1 MKDKRKGSRIQGPF
15 DVAIRQAHGPEQRR
29 GTQGRESFDAEQSRG
44 AQDCE
49 LVEQLVE
56 RSKGSSFP
64 FRAFLPLKRGL
75 HGAKRM
81 DIIKQHTHKVDD
93 P

>member
-1 MKDKRKGSRIQGPF
+1 VKDKRKWSRLQGPF
-15 DVAIRQAHGPEQRR
+15 DVA
-29 GTQGRESFDAEQSRG
+29 QGRESFDAEQSRG